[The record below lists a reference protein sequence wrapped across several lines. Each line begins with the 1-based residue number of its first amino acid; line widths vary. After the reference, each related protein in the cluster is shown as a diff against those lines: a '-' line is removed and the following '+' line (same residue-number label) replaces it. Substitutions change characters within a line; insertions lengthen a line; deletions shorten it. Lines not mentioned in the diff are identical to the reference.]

1 MTLKLSGVPATA
13 RRRPPGRGGEEPA
26 LAPATAPS
34 SMLLLLPAQSL
45 LAVVSRMHMRAST
58 ATFFARLLAGLGE
71 RRSAERADWVPQSN
85 SV

>member
-34 SMLLLLPAQSL
+34 SMLLPLPAL
-45 LAVVSRMHMRAST
+45 VSRMHMRAST
-58 ATFFARLLAGLGE
+58 VTFLARLLAGLGE
-71 RRSAERADWVPQSN
+71 RHSAERADWVPQST